1 MSFPGLVPDPTTVLM
16 SGRALEEFLAAAVG
30 EYQLIT
36 PSSPLPCFA
45 LLLGTTEG
53 ATHYVERVAFGRNA
67 RTSDPGARQE
77 FAESIV
83 PRFGPAYENEV
94 RGWWIDSRD
103 LLRTSRE
110 AEAAGLEILGSIHM
124 HPDWH
129 RIGPPMER
137 QFVLSERPT
146 PMDQHVFANTG
157 WPINVVCYLERRGD
171 AIYHA
176 LAAWTPPDDPTG
188 QCTALPLRVR
198 THAPA
203 DA

>member
-1 MSFPGLVPDPTTVLM
+1 VRDVLDDVDPWPILKSPPEQATGAPG
-16 SGRALEEFLAAAVG
+16 
-30 EYQLIT
+30 
-36 PSSPLPCFA
+36 PSRREPSP
-45 LLLGTTEG
+45 GG
-53 ATHYVERVAFGRNA
+53 WRI
-67 RTSDPGARQE
+67 RTAGGIRSCRRRRKLD
-77 FAESIV
+77 
-83 PRFGPAYENEV
+83 ENV
-94 RGWWIDSRD
+94 RTRGWWIDSRD

-129 RIGPPMER
+129 RIGPPKER

-176 LAAWTPPDDPTG
+176 LAAWTPPHDPTG